1 MYCLAVIQFRDL
13 MLSIDPADDDDE
25 DEVAARKA
33 ANTSASAAS
42 THTADGMQVIEIKDG
57 ETPAE
62 AGEADKSGAGDA
74 TSQVR
79 NYKSMPPNKINS

>member
-33 ANTSASAAS
+33 ANTSAAS
-42 THTADGMQVIEIKDG
+42 THAADGTQVIEIKDG

-79 NYKSMPPNKINS
+79 NYKSMPRNQINS